1 MDNENSTTPEGN
13 PRVEKYAKHYN
24 EDDFWAKLNAMPRS
38 AVKMILEKALLL
50 RELLLDGG
58 TPFWVRG
65 TLIGALGYII
75 FPFDLCPDF
84 IPGLGYLDDIAV
96 AGLVLGNLDH
106 LVTDE
111 IRERVQGRMREPLES
126 QPTDAEATT

>member
-1 MDNENSTTPEGN
+1 MDKENITTPGEN
-13 PRVEKYAKHYN
+13 ARVEKYGKHYN
-24 EDDFWAKLNAMPRS
+24 EDDLWTKLNSMPRS
-38 AVKMILEKALLL
+38 TVKMILEKVLLL

-58 TPFWVRG
+58 TPHWVRG

-84 IPGLGYLDDIAV
+84 IPGVGFLDDIAV
-96 AGLVLGNLDH
+96 AGLVLGNLDY
-106 LVTDE
+106 LVTDD
-111 IRERVQGRMREPLES
+111 IKKRVKARMTEPLEA